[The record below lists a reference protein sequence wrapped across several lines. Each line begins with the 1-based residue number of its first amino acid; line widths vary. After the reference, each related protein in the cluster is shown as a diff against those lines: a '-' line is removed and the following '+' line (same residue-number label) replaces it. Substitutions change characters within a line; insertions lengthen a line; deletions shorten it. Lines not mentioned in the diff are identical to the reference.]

1 MREHSIRTSRRR
13 KFVEC
18 ITREDVD
25 IGMCRLHN
33 ATGSCLFTSG
43 SPTTKTGLEWR
54 PRRAAPACL
63 AVAVRLSP
71 SPKTNSRVHSREEA
85 A

>member
-25 IGMCRLHN
+25 IGMCRLFD
-33 ATGSCLFTSG
+33 TTRSYLFTSG
-43 SPTTKTGLEWR
+43 SPTTKTGLERR

-63 AVAVRLSP
+63 AVAIRLSP
-71 SPKTNSRVHSREEA
+71 SPKTDPIVYAREEA